1 MKNKSFIKNKL
12 KLALFAPAICFS
24 LMLTSCEKETVELD
38 PFDRL
43 TEASAFTTPERVE
56 LAVAGVY
63 DAAQSGFY
71 AGGAVRG
78 YPFGA
83 AHVEQGDMRGEDML
97 NLEAF
102 YAITYGSTYN
112 AASANNVYQFET
124 LYSVINKANIV
135 IEGVEKAVKDGLI
148 TAEVGN
154 AYLGEVRML
163 RALSNHEL
171 LVHFARP
178 YNHTPDASHPGVP
191 IRTIPVNTPA
201 RVEEASQQ
209 GRNTV
214 KEGYTAILADL
225 DYAEQNLP
233 ETRAAGAKISRA
245 TKGAAIALKTRVKLH
260 MQDWAGVIAEGD
272 KLISGSDEFTSP
284 IGGYALTA
292 SPNGMWGSAASSNTE
307 SIFSF
312 MNTSNDNASV
322 NGSLGQMYNAN
333 TGGRA
338 LVAISPIIW
347 NATFWPAD
355 DIRRENTVKTARAI
369 FTNKYR
375 DAQTQ
380 TDWSPI
386 VRYAEVL
393 LNVAEAEA
401 RLNALSPRALALLN
415 AVRGRST
422 DQVYSLTTLL
432 NQDALIQAIVN
443 ERRVEFLAEG
453 IRWKDIHRLAK
464 EGKFGPAGI
473 PAKVPSSSNHIPQYE
488 AGTGKAVDTSAI
500 PFIPYEDF
508 RFIWPIPVSEISS
521 NPVLAAQQNPGY

>member
-1 MKNKSFIKNKL
+1 
-12 KLALFAPAICFS
+12 
-24 LMLTSCEKETVELD
+24 
-38 PFDRL
+38 
-43 TEASAFTTPERVE
+43 
-56 LAVAGVY
+56 
-63 DAAQSGFY
+63 
-71 AGGAVRG
+71 
-78 YPFGA
+78 
-83 AHVEQGDMRGEDML
+83 
-97 NLEAF
+97 
-102 YAITYGSTYN
+102 
-112 AASANNVYQFET
+112 
-124 LYSVINKANIV
+124 
-135 IEGVEKAVKDGLI
+135 
-148 TAEVGN
+148 
-154 AYLGEVRML
+154 ML

-245 TKGAAIALKTRVKLH
+245 TKGAAIALKARVKLH
-260 MQDWAGVIAEGD
+260 MQDWSGVIAEGD
-272 KLISGSDEFTSP
+272 KLISGDEEFTSP

-292 SPNGMWGSAASSNTE
+292 SPDGMWGSAASSNTE

-312 MNTSNDNASV
+312 MNTANDNASV

-338 LVAISPIIW
+338 LVAISPLIW
-347 NATFWPAD
+347 NATFWPAED
-355 DIRRENTVKTARAI
+355 ARRDITVKTARAI

-380 TDWSPI
+380 SDWSPI
-386 VRYAEVL
+386 TRYAEVL

-401 RLNALSPRALALLN
+401 RLGNNDRALDLLN

-422 DQVYSLTTLL
+422 DAVYEGLTG
-432 NQDALIQAIVN
+432 DALVQAIVN
-443 ERRVEFLAEG
+443 ERRVEFLGEG
-453 IRWKDIHRLAK
+453 MRWKDIHRLAK

-473 PAKVPSSSNHIPQYE
+473 PAKVQSSTNHIPQYE
-488 AGTGKAVDTSAI
+488 AGTGKAVDTTV
-500 PFIPYEDF
+500 PFIPCEDF
-508 RFIWPIPVSEISS
+508 RFIWPIPVSEIST

>member
-1 MKNKSFIKNKL
+1 MKNRSFIKNKL
-12 KLALFAPAICFS
+12 KLALLAPAVCFS
-24 LMLTSCEKETVELD
+24 LMLTSCEKDVVELD

-43 TEASAFTTPERVE
+43 TEASAFTTPQRVE

-83 AHVEQGDMRGEDML
+83 AHVSQGDNRGEDML

-112 AASANNVYQFET
+112 AASANNVYHFET

-135 IEGVEKAVKDGLI
+135 IEGVEKAVADGLL
-148 TAEVGN
+148 TPEVGN
-154 AYLGEVRML
+154 AYIGEVRLL

-178 YNHTPDASHPGVP
+178 YNHTADASHPGVP

-201 RVEEASQQ
+201 RVEEARQQ

-214 KEGYTAILADL
+214 KEGYDAILADL
-225 DYAEQNLP
+225 DYAEANLP
-233 ETRAAGAKISRA
+233 DTRAAAAKVSRA
-245 TKGAAIALKTRVKLH
+245 TKGAAIALKTRVKQH
-260 MQDWAGVIAEGD
+260 MFNWQGVVTEGN
-272 KLISGSDEFTSP
+272 KLISGTGPFTSP

-292 SPNGMWGSAASSNTE
+292 SADGPWANNATNSE

-312 MNTSNDNASV
+312 MNTANDNASV
-322 NGSLGQMYNAN
+322 NGSLGQMYNAG
-333 TGGRA
+333 TGGRG
-338 LVAISPIIW
+338 LVAISPLIW

-355 DIRRENTVKTARAI
+355 DARRNITVKTSRAI

-380 TDWSPI
+380 TDWSPVI
-386 VRYAEVL
+386 RYAEVL
-393 LNVAEAEA
+393 LNVAEAES
-401 RLNALSPRALALLN
+401 RLGNSERALALLN

-422 DQVYSLTTLL
+422 SQTYTGLSG
-432 NQDALIQAIVN
+432 DALTQAIVN
-443 ERRVEFLAEG
+443 ERRIEFLGEG
-453 IRWKDIHRLAK
+453 TRWKDIHRLAK

-473 PAKVPSSSNHIPQYE
+473 PAKVASTSNHIPQYS
-488 AGTGKAVDTSAI
+488 AASGTFPATTI

-508 RFIWPIPVSEISS
+508 RFIWPIPVSEIAS

>member
-1 MKNKSFIKNKL
+1 MKNRSFIKNKL
-12 KLALFAPAICFS
+12 KLALLAPAVCFS
-24 LMLTSCEKETVELD
+24 LMLTSCEKEVVELD

-83 AHVEQGDMRGEDML
+83 AHVEQGDNRGEDML

-112 AASANNVYQFET
+112 AASANNVYHFET

-135 IEGVEKAVKDGLI
+135 IEGVEKAVADGLI
-148 TAEVGN
+148 TPEVGN

-178 YNHTPDASHPGVP
+178 YNHTADASHPGVP

-201 RVEEASQQ
+201 RVEEARQQ

-214 KEGYTAILADL
+214 KEGYAAVLADL
-225 DYAEQNLP
+225 DYAEANLP
-233 ETRAAGAKISRA
+233 DTRAAGAKISRA
-245 TKGAAIALKTRVKLH
+245 TKGAAIALKSRVKLH
-260 MQDWAGVIAEGD
+260 MQDWQGVVTEGN
-272 KLISGSDEFTSP
+272 KLITGTTTFTSP

-292 SPNGMWGSAASSNTE
+292 SPDAPWASNSSNTE

-312 MNTSNDNASV
+312 MNTANDNASV
-322 NGSLGQMYNAN
+322 NGSLGQMYFAGS
-333 TGGRA
+333 GGRG
-338 LVAISPIIW
+338 LVAISPLIW
-347 NATFWPAD
+347 NATFWPAND
-355 DIRRENTVKTARAI
+355 ARRQIITTTSRAI
-369 FTNKYR
+369 FTRKYR

-386 VRYAEVL
+386 IRYAEVL
-393 LNVAEAEA
+393 LNVAEAES
-401 RLNALSPRALALLN
+401 RLGNNDRALALLN

-422 DQVYSLTTLL
+422 SETYTGLTG
-432 NQDALIQAIVN
+432 DALTQAIVN
-443 ERRVEFLAEG
+443 ERRIEFVGEG
-453 IRWKDIHRLAK
+453 LRWKDIHRLAK

-473 PAKVPSSSNHIPQYE
+473 PAKVASTSNHIPQY
-488 AGTGKAVDTSAI
+488 SAASGAFPATTI

-508 RFIWPIPVSEISS
+508 RFIWPIPISEISS

>member
-1 MKNKSFIKNKL
+1 ML
-12 KLALFAPAICFS
+12 APAVCFS
-24 LMLTSCEKETVELD
+24 LMLTSCEKDTVELD

-43 TEASAFTTPERVE
+43 TEESAFTTPERVE

-83 AHVEQGDMRGEDML
+83 AHVEQGDNRGEDML

-112 AASANNVYQFET
+112 AASANNVYHFET

-135 IEGVEKAVKDGLI
+135 IEGVEKAVADGLI
-148 TAEVGN
+148 TPEVGN
-154 AYLGEVRML
+154 AYSGEARFL

-178 YNHTPDASHPGVP
+178 YNHTADASHPGVP

-201 RVEEASQQ
+201 RVEEARQQ

-214 KEGYTAILADL
+214 KEGYDAILADL
-225 DYAEQNLP
+225 DYAETNLP
-233 ETRAAGAKISRA
+233 DTRAAGAKISRA
-245 TKGAAIALKTRVKLH
+245 TKGAAIAMKSRIRLH
-260 MQDWAGVIAEGD
+260 MQDWQGVITEGN
-272 KLISGSDEFTSP
+272 KLISGTETFTSP

-292 SPNGMWGSAASSNTE
+292 SPDAPWASNSGNSE

-312 MNTSNDNASV
+312 MNTANDNASV
-322 NGSLGQMYNAN
+322 NGSLGQMYNAQP
-333 TGGRA
+333 GGRA
-338 LVAISPIIW
+338 LVAISPLIW
-347 NATFWPAD
+347 NASFWPAD
-355 DIRRENTVKTARAI
+355 DARRDITFTTARAI
-369 FTNKYR
+369 FTRKYR

-386 VRYAEVL
+386 IRYAEVL
-393 LNVAEAEA
+393 LNVAEAES
-401 RLNALSPRALALLN
+401 RLGNSGRALDLLN

-422 DQVYSLTTLL
+422 DETYTGLAG
-432 NQDALIQAIVN
+432 DALTQAIVN
-443 ERRVEFLAEG
+443 ERRIEFLAEG
-453 IRWKDIHRLAK
+453 MRWKDIHRLAK
-464 EGKFGPAGI
+464 EGRFGPAGI
-473 PAKVPSSSNHIPQYE
+473 PAKVASLSNHIPQYS
-488 AGTGKAVDTSAI
+488 AASGTFPAATI
-500 PFIPYEDF
+500 PFIPYDDF
-508 RFIWPIPVSEISS
+508 RFIWPIPVSEVAS

>member
-1 MKNKSFIKNKL
+1 MKNRSYIKSKL
-12 KLALFAPAICFS
+12 KLALLAPAVCFS
-24 LMLTSCEKETVELD
+24 LMLTSCEKDVLELD
-38 PFDRL
+38 PYDRL

-63 DAAQSGFY
+63 DAAQSGFF

-83 AHVEQGDMRGEDML
+83 AHVQQGDNRGEDML

-112 AASANNVYQFET
+112 AATANNRYHFET
-124 LYSVINKANIV
+124 LYAVINKANIV
-135 IEGVEKAVKDGLI
+135 IEGVGKAVSDGLI
-148 TAEVGN
+148 TPEVGN
-154 AYLGEVRML
+154 AYIGEVRLL

-171 LVHFARP
+171 LVHYARP
-178 YNHTPDASHPGVP
+178 YNHTADASHPGVP

-201 RVEEASQQ
+201 RVEEARQQ

-214 KEGYTAILADL
+214 REGYDAILADL
-225 DYAEQNLP
+225 DYAETNLP
-233 ETRAAGAKISRA
+233 EARAAGAKISRA
-245 TKGAAIALKTRVKLH
+245 TKGAAIALKSRVKLH
-260 MQDWAGVIAEGD
+260 MRDWQGVISEGN
-272 KLISGSDEFTSP
+272 KLITGTTTFTSP

-292 SPNGMWGSAASSNTE
+292 SPDAPWASNSGNSE

-312 MNTSNDNASV
+312 MNTANDNGSV
-322 NGSLGQMYNAN
+322 NGSLGQMYNALP
-333 TGGRA
+333 GARA

-347 NATFWPAD
+347 NAEFWPAND
-355 DIRRENTVKTARAI
+355 ARRAITTTTTRAI
-369 FTNKYR
+369 FTRKYR
-375 DAQTQ
+375 DAATQ
-380 TDWSPI
+380 SDWSPI
-386 VRYAEVL
+386 MRYAEVL

-401 RLNALSPRALALLN
+401 RLNPLSTRALALLN

-422 DQVYSLTTLL
+422 DQLYSLTTLL

-443 ERRVEFLAEG
+443 ERRIEFVAEG
-453 IRWKDIHRLAK
+453 LRWKDIHRLAK
-464 EGKFGPAGI
+464 EGKYGPAGI
-473 PAKVPSSSNHIPQYE
+473 PAKVASAPVLIPLYN
-488 AGTGKAVDTSAI
+488 AGSGTMPATTI

>member
-1 MKNKSFIKNKL
+1 MKNRTFLKNKL
-12 KLALFAPAICFS
+12 KLALLAPAVCFS
-24 LMLTSCEKETVELD
+24 LMLTSCDSEVVELD

-71 AGGAVRG
+71 LGGAVRG

-83 AHVEQGDMRGEDML
+83 AHVQQGDNRGEDML
-97 NLEAF
+97 NLAAF
-102 YAITYGSTYN
+102 YAITYESTYN
-112 AASANNVYQFET
+112 AASANNLYHFET

-135 IEGVEKAVKDGLI
+135 IEGVEKAVADGLI

-154 AYLGEVRML
+154 AYIGEVRML

-178 YNHTPDASHPGVP
+178 YNHTADASHPGVP

-201 RVEEASQQ
+201 RVEEAKQQ

-214 KEGYTAILADL
+214 REGYTAILADL
-225 DYAEQNLP
+225 DYAETNLP
-233 ETRAAGAKISRA
+233 ATRAGGAKISRA

-260 MQDWAGVIAEGD
+260 MRDWQGVITEGD
-272 KLISGSDEFTSP
+272 KLISGTTAFTSP

-292 SPNGMWGSAASSNTE
+292 SPEAPWANNAGNSE

-312 MNTSNDNASV
+312 MNTANDNASV
-322 NGSLGQMYNAN
+322 NGSLGTMYNARDN
-333 TGGRA
+333 GRG

-347 NATFWPAD
+347 NAEFWPAND
-355 DIRRENTVKTARAI
+355 ARRNITFTRADGVI
-369 FTNKYR
+369 FTYKYR
-375 DAQTQ
+375 DVATQ

-386 VRYAEVL
+386 IRYAEVL
-393 LNVAEAEA
+393 LNVAEAE
-401 RLNALSPRALALLN
+401 SRAGNPVRGLALYS

-422 DQVYSLTTLL
+422 NVIDATLAGTGLT
-432 NQDALIQAIVN
+432 QAIIN

-453 IRWKDIHRLAK
+453 LRWKDIHRLAAQS
-464 EGKFGPAGI
+464 EFGVTGI
-473 PAKVPSSSNHIPQYE
+473 PAKAAAANLVPATDYAAASGNVRG
-488 AGTGKAVDTSAI
+488 ALLAI
-500 PFIPYEDF
+500 PAIPYDNF
-508 RFIWPIPVSEISS
+508 RFIWPIPITEITA